1 MIESMQA
8 SPVARVIISISAM
21 LFAGFAMTRITKRF
35 RLPNVTGYILAGIL
49 MGPCCLNVIPQT
61 IIDGTDF
68 LSDVA
73 LAFIAFSAGEFFK
86 VEVLRRNG
94 AKVIVITV
102 LEACL
107 ASVAVFILVYGV
119 LHLELSFSIV
129 LSALA
134 SATAPA
140 STMMTIRQ
148 TGAHGDFVDTLLQV
162 VALDDVVGLI
172 LYSVAISVAMASQ
185 SGSMQLSTV
194 IAPILANICVLA
206 LGALFGVML
215 KLFFR
220 KRSTDN
226 RLIVSIATLFA
237 FCGICAMADVS
248 PLLGCMSMGMTYI
261 NLTGDEKLF
270 RQLGYWS
277 PPILLLFFVRSGLSF
292 NLGALTDT
300 LGASGSVPLLLV
312 GILYFAGRIVGKY
325 AGAYLGALAV
335 GKGKGVR
342 NYLGLALIPKA
353 GVAIGLAAMGARTLG
368 GEMGV
373 NADKTALQIRMLNV
387 GKGAAVQSLR
397 SQADKNAYHTQMKK
411 TLEHTENLSILQGEA
426 AEILTD
432 KAKMKDAFRQGGVSA
447 ADGMRVRSAEEAQKA
462 AEQLGYPVVV
472 KRVDSS
478 GSRGITVVEHSGQIE
493 EAYENARNGSA
504 RDYVLVEK
512 FLRGTEIGVD
522 GFVQNHKLVFLAP
535 HTKFVYRGAHT
546 TVPVGHAFPYG
557 CSGALREEIA
567 RQMQLAVTA
576 SGADQCSV
584 NADVF
589 VDGEKVWIIEMGGRT
604 GATCIPELISTYYGF
619 DFYEQMIKSA
629 LGEETDFQQT
639 ESCPCMAKLLLSPV
653 SGTITQ
659 IDRDQVERLRQEGL
673 ELVLDYPEG
682 HEVSAMAD
690 GTDRI
695 GHVIVKTDREAEL
708 DEQMKRV
715 YRCIWIDGKN
725 LETIWEEKTAK

>member
-1 MIESMQA
+1 
-8 SPVARVIISISAM
+8 
-21 LFAGFAMTRITKRF
+21 
-35 RLPNVTGYILAGIL
+35 
-49 MGPCCLNVIPQT
+49 
-61 IIDGTDF
+61 
-68 LSDVA
+68 
-73 LAFIAFSAGEFFK
+73 
-86 VEVLRRNG
+86 
-94 AKVIVITV
+94 
-102 LEACL
+102 
-107 ASVAVFILVYGV
+107 
-119 LHLELSFSIV
+119 
-129 LSALA
+129 
-134 SATAPA
+134 
-140 STMMTIRQ
+140 
-148 TGAHGDFVDTLLQV
+148 
-162 VALDDVVGLI
+162 
-172 LYSVAISVAMASQ
+172 
-185 SGSMQLSTV
+185 
-194 IAPILANICVLA
+194 
-206 LGALFGVML
+206 
-215 KLFFR
+215 
-220 KRSTDN
+220 
-226 RLIVSIATLFA
+226 
-237 FCGICAMADVS
+237 
-248 PLLGCMSMGMTYI
+248 
-261 NLTGDEKLF
+261 
-270 RQLGYWS
+270 
-277 PPILLLFFVRSGLSF
+277 
-292 NLGALTDT
+292 
-300 LGASGSVPLLLV
+300 
-312 GILYFAGRIVGKY
+312 
-325 AGAYLGALAV
+325 
-335 GKGKGVR
+335 
-342 NYLGLALIPKA
+342 
-353 GVAIGLAAMGARTLG
+353 
-368 GEMGV
+368 
-373 NADKTALQIRMLNV
+373 
-387 GKGAAVQSLR
+387 
-397 SQADKNAYHTQMKK
+397 
-411 TLEHTENLSILQGEA
+411 
-426 AEILTD
+426 
-432 KAKMKDAFRQGGVSA
+432 
-447 ADGMRVRSAEEAQKA
+447 MRVRSAEEAQKA

-659 IDRDQVERLRQEGL
+659 IDRDQVGRLRQEGL

>member
-1 MIESMQA
+1 MKLRGTGVGSMFYG
-8 SPVARVIISISAM
+8 V
-21 LFAGFAMTRITKRF
+21 GNTG
-35 RLPNVTGYILAGIL
+35 LPNPA
-49 MGPCCLNVIPQT
+49 
-61 IIDGTDF
+61 
-68 LSDVA
+68 A
-73 LAFIAFSAGEFFK
+73 AF
-86 VEVLRRNG
+86 VEVLPDTSVNVTIG
-94 AKVIVITV
+94 AADIGQGV
-102 LEACL
+102 
-107 ASVAVFILVYGV
+107 ASVAAAIAAETLG
-119 LHLELSFSIV
+119 LEFENVHVTWADTMIAPEGGAT
-129 LSALA
+129 SA
-134 SATAPA
+134 S
-140 STMMTIRQ
+140 RQ
-148 TGAHGDFVDTLLQV
+148 TFITGNAVKNACTQAMGELKRTASEFLNVPQEE
-162 VALDDVVGLI
+162 LI
-172 LYSVAISVAMASQ
+172 FRHREIYSS
-185 SGSMQLSTV
+185 
-194 IAPILANICVLA
+194 
-206 LGALFGVML
+206 
-215 KLFFR
+215 
-220 KRSTDN
+220 
-226 RLIVSIATLFA
+226 
-237 FCGICAMADVS
+237 ADES
-248 PLLGCMSMGMTYI
+248 KKMTYPE
-261 NLTGDEKLF
+261 LM
-270 RQLGYWS
+270 
-277 PPILLLFFVRSGLSF
+277 
-292 NLGALTDT
+292 GAM
-300 LGASGSVPLLLV
+300 GKN
-312 GILYFAGRIVGKY
+312 GR
-325 AGAYLGALAV
+325 LAV
-335 GKGKGVR
+335 GAGYYNPKTT
-342 NYLGLALIPKA
+342 YLNPADMSGIP
-353 GVAIGLAAMGARTLG
+353 
-368 GEMGV
+368 
-373 NADKTALQIRMLNV
+373 
-387 GKGAAVQSLR
+387 
-397 SQADKNAYHTQMKK
+397 Y
-411 TLEHTENLSILQGEA
+411 EA

>member
-1 MIESMQA
+1 MS
-8 SPVARVIISISAM
+8 V
-21 LFAGFAMTRITKRF
+21 KR
-35 RLPNVTGYILAGIL
+35 
-49 MGPCCLNVIPQT
+49 C
-61 IIDGTDF
+61 
-68 LSDVA
+68 
-73 LAFIAFSAGEFFK
+73 
-86 VEVLRRNG
+86 
-94 AKVIVITV
+94 
-102 LEACL
+102 
-107 ASVAVFILVYGV
+107 
-119 LHLELSFSIV
+119 
-129 LSALA
+129 
-134 SATAPA
+134 
-140 STMMTIRQ
+140 
-148 TGAHGDFVDTLLQV
+148 
-162 VALDDVVGLI
+162 
-172 LYSVAISVAMASQ
+172 
-185 SGSMQLSTV
+185 
-194 IAPILANICVLA
+194 ICP
-206 LGALFGVML
+206 
-215 KLFFR
+215 
-220 KRSTDN
+220 D
-226 RLIVSIATLFA
+226 
-237 FCGICAMADVS
+237 
-248 PLLGCMSMGMTYI
+248 PY
-261 NLTGDEKLF
+261 
-270 RQLGYWS
+270 
-277 PPILLLFFVRSGLSF
+277 
-292 NLGALTDT
+292 
-300 LGASGSVPLLLV
+300 
-312 GILYFAGRIVGKY
+312 
-325 AGAYLGALAV
+325 
-335 GKGKGVR
+335 
-342 NYLGLALIPKA
+342 
-353 GVAIGLAAMGARTLG
+353 
-368 GEMGV
+368 
-373 NADKTALQIRMLNV
+373 
-387 GKGAAVQSLR
+387 
-397 SQADKNAYHTQMKK
+397 
-411 TLEHTENLSILQGEA
+411 EA

-567 RQMQLAVTA
+567 RQMQQAVTA